1 MASFI
6 SVIKIFNGAS
16 MLQAAAVSETVDL
29 SRFNCEGFFSM
40 QIAIVGAGNVTM
52 TWSASND
59 GTTFIT
65 PSGTSALFTA
75 FAATSGEGSDG
86 KSIVS
91 FDPLLSKYIKF
102 TATEQNAGAI
112 TSINCHLAIQ

>member
-16 MLQAAAVSETVDL
+16 MLQAAAVSEVVDL
-29 SRFNCEGFFSM
+29 SRYNCEGFFSM
-40 QIAIVGAGNVTM
+40 QIALVGAGNVTV
-52 TWSASND
+52 TWAASND
-59 GTTFIT
+59 GVNYIT

-75 FAATSGEGSDG
+75 FAATSGESSDG
-86 KSIVS
+86 KSIAS
-91 FDPLLSKYIKF
+91 FDPLLAKYLKF

>member
-6 SVIKIFNGAS
+6 SVIKIFNGSAI
-16 MLQAAAVSETVDL
+16 LKAAAVTETVDL
-29 SRFNCEGFFSM
+29 SRYNCEGFFSM
-40 QIAIVGAGNVTM
+40 QIAIVGAGNVDVI
-52 TWSASND
+52 WAASND
-59 GTTFIT
+59 GVNFIT
-65 PSGTSALFTA
+65 PTSTDDLFTSFGA
-75 FAATSGEGSDG
+75 SSGESSDG

-91 FDPLLSKYIKF
+91 FDPLLAKYLKF